1 VQSCRFAAR
10 GPQKARRWAVVAPE
24 RAFRYLRPVWLL
36 LEREERLMVS
46 VLIHHRVADY
56 DSWKRGYDAI
66 MEGPLAS
73 NVRAYRIWRGCDD
86 PNLVILCET
95 YESREAV
102 NATFAN
108 PVLLE
113 AIAATGVEMPSLRV
127 DIADEVASGKH

>member
-1 VQSCRFAAR
+1 
-10 GPQKARRWAVVAPE
+10 
-24 RAFRYLRPVWLL
+24 
-36 LEREERLMVS
+36 MVS

-73 NVRAYRIWRGCDD
+73 NVRSYRIWRGCDD

-102 NATFAN
+102 DATFAN

-113 AIAATGVEMPSLRV
+113 AIAATGVDMPSLRF
-127 DIADEVASGKH
+127 DIADEVASGQH